1 VSKKP
6 IIGCIILAVIIGV
19 IFVGAQINPDNP
31 ENTNVVFHVT
41 LADPALYDVNGV
53 YYGSF
58 TVEEGCYKF
67 RFVANGDSPKN
78 LSITLRHIATNEGHE
93 QYLLNTRIFTED
105 YNLQG
110 TLVESEL
117 SSWEVWD
124 YLGQKRFCFDPSAH
138 YLQYAPELDD
148 EIEIGI
154 TPHRNYDGPV
164 SIFIVYDE
172 DWHLRSP

>member
-110 TLVESEL
+110 TLVEDEL
-117 SSWEVWD
+117 SSWYVWD
-124 YLGQKRFCFDPSAH
+124 YLGEKRISFDGS
-138 YLQYAPELDD
+138 YTM
-148 EIEIGI
+148 EIVIS
-154 TPHRNYDGPV
+154 PNRNLVGPV
-164 SIFIVYDE
+164 SIDLIK
-172 DWHLRSP
+172 LR

>member
-6 IIGCIILAVIIGV
+6 IIGGIILAVIIGV
-19 IFVGAQINPDNP
+19 VFVGAQINPDNL
-31 ENTNVVFHVT
+31 ENKEVVFHVT
-41 LADPALYDVNGV
+41 LADPALYDENGL

-58 TVEEGCYKF
+58 TVEERCYEF

-78 LSITLRHIATNEGHE
+78 LSIILRNIPTQAEELIGFPS
-93 QYLLNTRIFTED
+93 IFVED

-124 YLGQKRFCFDPSAH
+124 YLGQKKFCFDLSDRVYYDYQVDGA
-138 YLQYAPELDD
+138 
-148 EIEIGI
+148 IEII
-154 TPHRNYDGPV
+154 INPHRNYDGPV
-164 SIFIVYDE
+164 SIDLIKLD
-172 DWHLRSP
+172 

>member
-6 IIGCIILAVIIGV
+6 IIGGIILAAIIGIV
-19 IFVGAQINPDNP
+19 FVGAQINPDGSESIQND
-31 ENTNVVFHVT
+31 NVAFHVT
-41 LADPALYDVNGV
+41 LADPALYDENGL

-58 TVEEGCYKF
+58 TVEERCYEF

-78 LSITLRHIATNEGHE
+78 LSIILRNIPTQAEELIGFPS
-93 QYLLNTRIFTED
+93 IFVED

-124 YLGQKRFCFDPSAH
+124 YLGQKKFCFDLSDRVYYDYQVDGA
-138 YLQYAPELDD
+138 
-148 EIEIGI
+148 IEII
-154 TPHRNYDGPV
+154 INPHRNYDGPV
-164 SIFIVYDE
+164 SIDLIKLD
-172 DWHLRSP
+172 